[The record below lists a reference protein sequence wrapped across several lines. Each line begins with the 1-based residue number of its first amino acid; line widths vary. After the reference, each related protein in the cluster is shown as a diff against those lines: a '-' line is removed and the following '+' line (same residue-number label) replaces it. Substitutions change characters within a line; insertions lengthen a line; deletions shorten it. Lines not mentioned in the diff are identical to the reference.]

1 MTMTPR
7 NEGITKNIEDFV
19 PKQTYFHSR
28 NLIPYGVKE
37 DYERDSDDESDY
49 SWYHEYRNKL
59 LDDIANISWK
69 EKQLQSMWNNYIG
82 YSPAVISDEDVPK
95 ISFKFIEE
103 HKLQLKE
110 LEWELYK
117 LLLVLWERRF
127 LRVVHVIKLLYVYHR
142 EKGSNMFEV
151 KESITFTHNQKEN
164 KTKMFEDE
172 ASITLTYNQKVV
184 VSRLHLIFK
193 SFYHE
198 KDVLL
203 ALSCSIKRKNLKKS
217 DLLPTPILPE
227 PNWKNVKKKRSMPH
241 KQHGDRARS
250 FFYPC
255 RHSGVCNKN
264 NCSCIKAEYVCTKA
278 CIWGNCGSNFF
289 QGCTCQKDCRNSVWC
304 PCRDANRECDPD
316 VCRCCRATA
325 RHSDGGCANMDVT
338 MGRRI
343 RSLLVGKSTIPG
355 AGLGLFTKN
364 ALKKGQYIDEYIGEL
379 IRYTD
384 PEDNTAY
391 NFTYTE
397 DYTMNA
403 AKQGNKTRYL
413 NHSKTPNLECK
424 QLFVNGETRLTFYA
438 QKDIQAQSEL
448 FYCYSKSYND
458 TWRSRG
464 LADLCVDSDDYVR

>member
-1 MTMTPR
+1 
-7 NEGITKNIEDFV
+7 
-19 PKQTYFHSR
+19 
-28 NLIPYGVKE
+28 
-37 DYERDSDDESDY
+37 
-49 SWYHEYRNKL
+49 
-59 LDDIANISWK
+59 
-69 EKQLQSMWNNYIG
+69 
-82 YSPAVISDEDVPK
+82 
-95 ISFKFIEE
+95 
-103 HKLQLKE
+103 
-110 LEWELYK
+110 
-117 LLLVLWERRF
+117 
-127 LRVVHVIKLLYVYHR
+127 
-142 EKGSNMFEV
+142 
-151 KESITFTHNQKEN
+151 
-164 KTKMFEDE
+164 
-172 ASITLTYNQKVV
+172 
-184 VSRLHLIFK
+184 
-193 SFYHE
+193 
-198 KDVLL
+198 
-203 ALSCSIKRKNLKKS
+203 
-217 DLLPTPILPE
+217 
-227 PNWKNVKKKRSMPH
+227 
-241 KQHGDRARS
+241 
-250 FFYPC
+250 
-255 RHSGVCNKN
+255 
-264 NCSCIKAEYVCTKA
+264 
-278 CIWGNCGSNFF
+278 
-289 QGCTCQKDCRNSVWC
+289 
-304 PCRDANRECDPD
+304 
-316 VCRCCRATA
+316 
-325 RHSDGGCANMDVT
+325 MDVT